1 MVKTFNS
8 IKNAIKRTPIIKK
21 IDLND
26 GEEPVRLCI
35 NPSEEIEE
43 KIIDIVFEDIE
54 KNKDENNQE
63 LIINLEKKEIF
74 IPITQLITNIKL
86 EKQDELPFMEYL
98 FKDPSPEGIML
109 RDDIIKVVYRIIDK
123 FMQKLENEE
132 KNENNINKE

>member
-74 IPITQLITNIKL
+74 IPITQLITDIKL
-86 EKQDELPFMEYL
+86 EEQDKLPFMDYL
-98 FKDPSPEGIML
+98 FKDPSPEGIIL
-109 RDDIIKVVYRIIDK
+109 RDDIIKVTYKIIDE
-123 FMQKLENEE
+123 FMKKLDENEDDD
-132 KNENNINKE
+132 NTHN